1 MKKTLFVIPLF
12 ALLLASCGGKENH
25 LEDLLQDKEDFDN
38 ATLTF
43 AEGGAETGE
52 QYFFGVQAEVIS
64 VDVKF
69 REVEM
74 LDDEDAPV
82 EEINAMLDS
91 VNLIIKNS
99 RSAMKKYNGKD
110 WPLQNELNEV
120 TNKWFDGIKM
130 LVDDYLRPLAPAFA
144 KPDGDWT
151 DDEIDLYTEYL
162 DAYDEYLEIDEEWVN
177 FQYDYASAN
186 GFTFG
191 SETIDVDALVN
202 EDMDK

>member
-12 ALLLASCGGKENH
+12 ALLLASCGGNENH

-74 LDDEDAPV
+74 LDDDDAPV

-91 VNLIIKNS
+91 VNLIIKDS
-99 RSAMKKYNGKD
+99 RKAMKKYNGKD

-191 SETIDVDALVN
+191 SETIDVDALVE
-202 EDMDK
+202 EDLDK